1 MLLQMCDHHQRNKLI
16 MPKDKTQGEAESL
29 VCDGITQIL
38 LGVLGRGPKKITCH
52 IFKEMI
58 YVRVYVQYTTSE
70 NILILS
76 SNGCEILKDYR
87 HNIMLGIDD
96 TFKEL
101 INRIF
106 NNKLVNFHHDITMIN
121 GEEIIIITLES
132 IPKFKANGI

>member
-1 MLLQMCDHHQRNKLI
+1 MTILREIKMNS
-16 MPKDKTQGEAESL
+16 QGEAESL

-70 NILILS
+70 NNLILS

-87 HNIMLGIDD
+87 HNMMLGIDD

-106 NNKLVNFHHDITMIN
+106 NNQIGQIRRRFH
-121 GEEIIIITLES
+121 
-132 IPKFKANGI
+132 KFRTF